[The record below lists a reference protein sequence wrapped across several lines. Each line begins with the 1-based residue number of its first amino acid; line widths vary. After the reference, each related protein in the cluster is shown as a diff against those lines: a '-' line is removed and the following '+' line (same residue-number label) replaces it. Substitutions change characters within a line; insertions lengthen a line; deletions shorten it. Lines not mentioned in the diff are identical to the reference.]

1 MALNSESSEE
11 FSFPL
16 LASQDSSQTSGTDSP
31 PLWKHSPEKTRRGY
45 EDGRLISEDTM
56 MTEKMDML
64 WEELNEEPRPPPRSQ
79 SLRIDL
85 GGDKRSSLFPDESS
99 AVGCGMKLTKKRPS
113 TKMKMSTNVLVLMR
127 VLKKILVIRSSSQIS
142 PAKTHPR

>member
-56 MTEKMDML
+56 MTV
-64 WEELNEEPRPPPRSQ
+64 RGRA
-79 SLRIDL
+79 SLMW
-85 GGDKRSSLFPDESS
+85 KREVFGTLMQRRKWIC
-99 AVGCGMKLTKKRPS
+99 CGKNS
-113 TKMKMSTNVLVLMR
+113 TKNRGRRREAR
-127 VLKKILVIRSSSQIS
+127 VLGSISAEIRDRLCF
-142 PAKTHPR
+142 PTRAPPWGAV